1 MIFRSFKVGNLLEI
15 DGGYTSTVESIN
27 TFNSTLATLDNERTF
42 VANCNVAVNN
52 IINISGQGVVR
63 VELTFGIDY
72 SDDVDKA
79 RKVILEVG
87 KNCPHILDDP
97 AQGVFVAEL
106 IDRSVN
112 LATIQFFNNEY
123 YCDTFFYMQYKVRK
137 EFVKQNIGTPYLA
150 IDSHMISKN

>member
-1 MIFRSFKVGNLLEI
+1 MFGVDTTSFVFIIGALTVGIGMTLNMSIGHLANGVMQMIFRSFKVGNLLEI

-79 RKVILEVG
+79 QKVILEVG

-97 AQGVFVAEL
+97 AQGVFVAEFR
-106 IDRSVN
+106 DRSVN
-112 LATIQFFNNEY
+112 LSYNSI
-123 YCDTFFYMQYKVRK
+123 
-137 EFVKQNIGTPYLA
+137 L
-150 IDSHMISKN
+150 